1 MIFLKM
7 ASLLCLILLLLITGA
22 LGNEWSV
29 TYSQGHLCALNRST
43 VFLNV
48 SYTHPTRL
56 TVMESFWLIDPVK
69 DTQETD
75 LRNDLGYSGRV
86 AYLGD
91 GQKHVFLRL
100 SDVKKTDEH
109 MYCFRIRTNE
119 EKEAWLAYPGV
130 TLTVTDLQV
139 IAPAE
144 VTEGQSALLI
154 CKTTCSLTDPTFIW
168 YKNSRDLTTTTV
180 KSNEVHLQSVSSED
194 AGSYS
199 CAVRGYEHLPSPAH
213 TLRVRYPPKN
223 VLVSI
228 SPSGEIL
235 EGSLVT
241 LTCSGDANPPVKN
254 YTWFEEMIS
263 VGNEKTFT
271 ISNISSEDSGE
282 YKCKCSNEVG
292 HQDSSSV
299 TLNVLYPPKNI
310 SVSISPSGEIV
321 ESSSV
326 TLTCSSDANPP
337 VENYTW
343 FKVNKSSA
351 VGSGQSYRALQSG
364 QYYCEAQNKHGSKRS
379 AAVSVTL
386 NDVNKCDLMPPVC
399 GPHGVCINTNGSFVC
414 LCSTGFRNQGQS
426 NTTCEDID
434 ECYVDQHVCGQGGN
448 CSNSEGSYLCQCT
461 SGYSNYGNNQA
472 KCTELK
478 CYNTSK
484 NVGTVMNGLLDLFMT
499 SCESLSSPSME
510 RRSGETL
517 LQNLL
522 NVTGGVLSGGNLN
535 SSSTLSVFFGAV
547 ENTMRLIAPQLNKNT
562 TRMDNE
568 DTEAWLTVRKDLTPP
583 TGSVTLVTD
592 NVQLKTSWETAV
604 GANYPGF
611 AYVALVSYKSLN
623 STKVSPPVKTGAETS
638 HINTTYLLNSEVVT
652 ALISNT
658 DTHSL
663 PEPVTLT
670 FRHKNEREVSKGLN
684 YSCVY
689 WAGDEGG
696 GTWSGDGCVKAVFN
710 STHAVCKW
718 EHLSS
723 FAVLM
728 ALYPIE
734 DTFELV
740 WITRVGLT
748 ISIICLFFCI
758 LTFLLCRSIH
768 GTRTT
773 IHLHLCVCLFIA
785 NIIFLFF
792 ITSTENKVGCASVA
806 ALLHFFYLAAFCFML
821 LEGVQL
827 YRMLV
832 LVFHI
837 TLHPMYLYAVGYGIP
852 LVIVVISAIAF
863 LSGYGTERHCWLSLE
878 QGFIWS
884 FFAPVCIIILL
895 NSFFF
900 VITVWKLVRKFSS
913 LNPDVSKLKR
923 IRGFVLTAV
932 AQLCVLG
939 GMWIFG
945 CFLFQEQGT
954 LVMAYL
960 FTLFNSLQGALIFI
974 MHCLMSKQ
982 VREEYRKL
990 YGRVCK
996 SEKKK
1001 YSDDST
1007 NQSSSSRRPLK
1018 SIQSTGESQI

>member
-1 MIFLKM
+1 MELKCVSLVLGLLVLPVFADEAEAGCNYGYQMINGVCEDENECEVKRCGNH
-7 ASLLCLILLLLITGA
+7 SVCYNT
-22 LGNEWSV
+22 LGGYYCQCEKGFKN
-29 TYSQGHLCALNRST
+29 
-43 VFLNV
+43 
-48 SYTHPTRL
+48 SY
-56 TVMESFWLIDPVK
+56 
-69 DTQETD
+69 
-75 LRNDLGYSGRV
+75 
-86 AYLGD
+86 
-91 GQKHVFLRL
+91 
-100 SDVKKTDEH
+100 
-109 MYCFRIRTNE
+109 
-119 EKEAWLAYPGV
+119 
-130 TLTVTDLQV
+130 
-139 IAPAE
+139 
-144 VTEGQSALLI
+144 
-154 CKTTCSLTDPTFIW
+154 KTTNFTATTGQCQDINECTVNGSSPCPANAKCQNTIGSYRCVCLPGFQDKKVGSTFTCADINECKSMPTF
-168 YKNSRDLTTTTV
+168 
-180 KSNEVHLQSVSSED
+180 
-194 AGSYS
+194 
-199 CAVRGYEHLPSPAH
+199 
-213 TLRVRYPPKN
+213 
-223 VLVSI
+223 
-228 SPSGEIL
+228 
-235 EGSLVT
+235 
-241 LTCSGDANPPVKN
+241 
-254 YTWFEEMIS
+254 
-263 VGNEKTFT
+263 
-271 ISNISSEDSGE
+271 
-282 YKCKCSNEVG
+282 
-292 HQDSSSV
+292 
-299 TLNVLYPPKNI
+299 
-310 SVSISPSGEIV
+310 
-321 ESSSV
+321 
-326 TLTCSSDANPP
+326 
-337 VENYTW
+337 
-343 FKVNKSSA
+343 
-351 VGSGQSYRALQSG
+351 
-364 QYYCEAQNKHGSKRS
+364 
-379 AAVSVTL
+379 
-386 NDVNKCDLMPPVC
+386 C
-399 GPHGVCINTNGSFVC
+399 GPHGVCINTHGSFAC
-414 LCSTGFRNQGQS
+414 SCSTGFRNQGQS

-434 ECYVDQHVCGQGGN
+434 ECDGEEHVCGQGSN
-448 CSNSEGSYLCQCT
+448 CSNSEGSYLCQCK
-461 SGYSNYGNNQA
+461 SGYSNYGNNQT
-472 KCTELK
+472 KCTELTCNK
-478 CYNTSK
+478 FNKTSEK
-484 NVGTVMNGLLDLFMT
+484 VGTVMDGLLDLFTT
-499 SCESLSSPSME
+499 SCGSLSGSSRE

-547 ENTMRLIAPQLNKNT
+547 ENTMRLIAPQLNENT

-592 NVQLKTSWETAV
+592 NVQLNTSWETAV

-696 GTWSGDGCVKAVFN
+696 GTWSGEGCVKAVFN

-748 ISIICLFFCI
+748 ISIICLFLCI

-806 ALLHFFYLAAFCFML
+806 ALLHFFYLAVFCFML

-832 LVFHI
+832 LVFHT

-863 LSGYGTERHCWLSLE
+863 PLGYGTERHCWLSLE
-878 QGFIWS
+878 QDFIWS

-1001 YSDDST
+1001 YSDYST

>member
-213 TLRVRYPPKN
+213 TLRVRY
-223 VLVSI
+223 
-228 SPSGEIL
+228 
-235 EGSLVT
+235 
-241 LTCSGDANPPVKN
+241 
-254 YTWFEEMIS
+254 
-263 VGNEKTFT
+263 
-271 ISNISSEDSGE
+271 
-282 YKCKCSNEVG
+282 
-292 HQDSSSV
+292 
-299 TLNVLYPPKNI
+299 
-310 SVSISPSGEIV
+310 
-321 ESSSV
+321 
-326 TLTCSSDANPP
+326 
-337 VENYTW
+337 
-343 FKVNKSSA
+343 
-351 VGSGQSYRALQSG
+351 
-364 QYYCEAQNKHGSKRS
+364 
-379 AAVSVTL
+379 
-386 NDVNKCDLMPPVC
+386 VNKCDLMPPVC

-414 LCSTGFRNQGQS
+414 SCSTGFRNQGQS

-434 ECYVDQHVCGQGGN
+434 ECYGDQHVCGQGGN

-484 NVGTVMNGLLDLFMT
+484 NVGTVMDGLLDLFTT
-499 SCESLSSPSME
+499 SCGSLSGSSME

-592 NVQLKTSWETAV
+592 NVQLNTSWETAV

-884 FFAPVCIIILL
+884 FFAPVCIIVLL